1 MYQLILIIPN
11 SIDLFKFDKGWP
23 VFLEA
28 VEEMPGLINEYFTQV
43 DRHLFG
49 KSTISRIYSFSFK
62 DRETLERSLVSA
74 PGEKAGK
81 IIHELTE
88 GQVILLTGELREDSI
103 KNIKSHKTPQSK
115 K

>member
-1 MYQLILIIPN
+1 MYQLILIIPT

-28 VEEMPGLINEYFTQV
+28 VEDMPGLVSESFTQV

-62 DRETLERSLVSA
+62 DRETLERSLVSG

-88 GQVILLTGELREDSI
+88 GLVILLTGELREDSI
-103 KNIKSHKTPQSK
+103 QNIKSHKTSQSK
-115 K
+115 E